1 MKKLKTANSKD
12 SKDPSSG
19 SSPTDVPTASETGKK
34 PGDKV
39 NEEIRKSGETVFAA
53 AVDSYPV
60 LVDVDDPQLRD
71 PEVFIVASLVKTQGG
86 FNPDNQVWSIRNFI
100 LLAFGGPMTLIKYA
114 LHFNKNTL
122 SYNDP

>member
-1 MKKLKTANSKD
+1 MKKLKTAKSKD

-86 FNPDNQVWSIRNFI
+86 FNPDKQVWSLSQFHFACFWRSYATIE
-100 LLAFGGPMTLIKYA
+100 YA
-114 LHFNKNTL
+114 LHFDKNTL